1 MTVVI
6 RATSVSSCLSDILAG
21 TARGTVLA
29 LFERSAYLDLDGRI
43 AALAS
48 AEFGRGPLMIALD
61 RFNALRPLAVGA
73 AVSLHGGSLRV
84 GLHDISLRD
93 AVVWNPALPPV
104 GGRHGADPA
113 PPDLVIEELRRIA
126 PTESV
131 AALLDGPPG
140 VAPLLDGPPGVA
152 ATADALL
159 GPLRRGLEVIARF
172 LSGCADAAQA
182 TRAVATQIAGRGP
195 GLTPSGDDLLTG
207 IMHAITI
214 WPRIAATAG
223 GPDIRRLF
231 ADAARPKTTRISAA
245 YLDAAARG
253 QACEPWHALVH
264 SLGQSH
270 AAARRAAR
278 RVLAVGETSGADALT
293 GFCWAWRRLFT

>member
-1 MTVVI
+1 MSTVVI
-6 RATSVSSCLSDILAG
+6 RATSVSSGLSDILTS
-21 TARGTVLA
+21 TARGAVLA

-61 RFNALRPLAVGA
+61 RFDALRPLAVGA

-93 AVVWNPALPPV
+93 AVVWNPALPPA

-140 VAPLLDGPPGVA
+140 VA

-159 GPLRRGLEVIARF
+159 DPLRRGLEVIARF
-172 LSGCADAAQA
+172 LSGRADAAQA
-182 TRAVATQIAGRGP
+182 TRTVATQIAGRGP

-214 WPRIAATAG
+214 WPRIAATAD
-223 GPDIRRLF
+223 GPDVRRLF

-253 QACEPWHALVH
+253 QASEPWHALVR

-270 AAARRAAR
+270 ATARRAAR

-293 GFCWAWRRLFT
+293 GFCWAWRRLYT